1 METNRDDLDAELMRA
16 LADGDDLALNPLMD
30 AWVSPLIGF
39 FSRLSVD
46 HATARDLAQETFLR
60 VYRHRF
66 RFRQGE
72 RFSTWLFAIAANLAR
87 NHARWRNRHPETL
100 LAHEEVREL
109 APQSSSLTPDKQAA
123 AKEQL
128 AAVQSAIATL
138 PHDLR
143 EVLVLSTWHDMSQA
157 EIASVLH
164 TSTKAVET
172 RLYRARKIL
181 RDMLAD
187 KLGDL

>member
-1 METNRDDLDAELMRA
+1 
-16 LADGDDLALNPLMD
+16 
-30 AWVSPLIGF
+30 
-39 FSRLSVD
+39 
-46 HATARDLAQETFLR
+46 
-60 VYRHRF
+60 
-66 RFRQGE
+66 
-72 RFSTWLFAIAANLAR
+72 
-87 NHARWRNRHPETL
+87 
-100 LAHEEVREL
+100 
-109 APQSSSLTPDKQAA
+109 LTPDKQAA